1 MTITQTKSSPLAHES
16 EVPVFIRRH
25 SPASPVKAQNSSRT
39 TPRRLAAFALAS
51 SIALAVTGCSAGG
64 SSSAAKADVGAEDTT
79 PVTITFWHGLSS
91 EHEVAA
97 VDAVLAKFHQKYPY
111 ITVQAVK
118 GQTDDKVNQAIRGGT
133 APDVASS
140 FNAAN
145 VGGWCAS
152 GAFQDLTPDIAADHV
167 DMSQIPQAVQS
178 YTAFA
183 GKRCTMPWLA
193 DTFGLYYN
201 KKLFAAAG
209 ITAPPKTMT
218 ELADDA
224 KKLTVK
230 NADGSIKVAG
240 FMPYLGTYE
249 MLTEHLVT
257 SWGGKWLKPDG
268 TSNLAADPA
277 FAAALTW
284 QKGLVDWFG
293 ADKLAKFKAGMGD
306 EMSAQNAFEIGNV
319 AMMVDG
325 EWRTAFIKND
335 KADIDYGTAPMPVA
349 DDKPELYG
357 SGYVGGNVIG
367 IPKGSKHPAAAW
379 KLVKFLT
386 TDTDAVASFA
396 DAIGNVPTT
405 IPALNSPALALSK
418 DPNFATFL
426 EVFKNPATSTTP
438 ASPDGGAY
446 LTDFGPFAEKWQNGQ
461 VPDLKAGLAE
471 VDKQNDAALKLSQ

>member
-1 MTITQTKSSPLAHES
+1 MSIHRHS
-16 EVPVFIRRH
+16 FIRRH
-25 SPASPVKAQNSSRT
+25 RPAVPARA
-39 TPRRLAAFALAS
+39 PRRRLAAFVLAPMLALA
-51 SIALAVTGCSAGG
+51 AAGCSAGG
-64 SSSAAKADVGAEDTT
+64 SGSPAEADVGADDTT

-91 EHEVAA
+91 THEVAA
-97 VDAVLAKFHQKYPY
+97 VNAVLAKFHQKYPY
-111 ITVQAVK
+111 ITVQAVS

-152 GAFQDLTPDIAADHV
+152 GAFQDLSADIAADHV

-178 YTAFA
+178 YTAFD

-218 ELADDA
+218 ELTADA
-224 KKLTVK
+224 EKLTAF
-230 NADGSIKVAG
+230 NPDGSIKTAG
-240 FMPYLGTYE
+240 FMPYLGTYQ
-249 MLTEHLVT
+249 MVTEHLVT

-268 TSNLAADPA
+268 TSNVASDQA

-284 QKGLVDWFG
+284 QKNLVDWFG
-293 ADKLAKFKAGMGD
+293 AGKLAKFKAGLGD
-306 EMSAQNAFEIGNV
+306 EMSAQNAFETGNV

-325 EWRTAFIKND
+325 EWRTAFIKSD
-335 KADIDYGTAPMPVA
+335 KSDVDYGTAPMPVA

-405 IPALNSPALALSK
+405 IAALDSPELTLAQ

-446 LTDFGPFAEKWQNGQ
+446 LTNFGPFAEKWQNGQ
-461 VPDLKAGLAE
+461 VPDLQAGLAE

>member
-1 MTITQTKSSPLAHES
+1 MTNIHTTSVPLVHES
-16 EVPVFIRRH
+16 EAPMFLHRH
-25 SPASPVKAQNSSRT
+25 TPTGSPSVQNSSRA
-39 TPRRLAAFALAS
+39 RLAAAAVTPLL
-51 SIALAVTGCSAGG
+51 ALAVTACSAGG
-64 SSSAAKADVGAEDTT
+64 GSTAKANTGAEDTT

-91 EHEVAA
+91 DHEVAA
-97 VDAVLAKFHQKYPY
+97 IDAVLAKFHQKYPY

-118 GQTDDKVNQAIRGGT
+118 AQTDDKVNQAIRGGT

-140 FNAAN
+140 FNAGN

-152 GAFQDLTPDIAADHV
+152 GAFQDLTPDLTADHV
-167 DMSQIPQAVQS
+167 DIAQIPQAVQS

-218 ELADDA
+218 ELAADA

-230 NADGSIKVAG
+230 NPDGSIKTAG
-240 FMPYLGTYE
+240 FVPYLGAYQ
-249 MLTEHLVT
+249 MVTEHLVT

-293 ADKLAKFKAGMGD
+293 ADKLAKFKAGMAD

-335 KADIDYGTAPMPVA
+335 KSDVDYATAPMPVA

-405 IPALNSPALALSK
+405 IPALSSPTLALSR

-446 LTDFGPFAEKWQNGQ
+446 LANFGPFADKWQNGQ
-461 VPDLKAGLAE
+461 VPDLKAGLAD